1 MIAVL
6 LTINTPLVHA
16 EAEEASKTGI
26 IRGRVLLSSK
36 KPMLDALVLF
46 YAKEN
51 GPPPF
56 PERYWRVPD
65 AVVPVDSDGKFS
77 AELEEGEYFVGA
89 IGKESRKLVPGPP
102 VEGDLLVFVKD
113 MNGKPKVFSVKDGK
127 KINIGTHMGFPY
139 HKKPRDTNSKLT
151 SIEGAVSKA
160 DGTPVS
166 GAYVFA
172 FHSSERGS
180 KPVFASERADKNGK
194 YFLRLSGEGTFYLRA
209 RDTYGGGKPQSG
221 QVMGIYGG
229 EEPAPISVSTGGR
242 LQGIDIIVEQY

>member
-1 MIAVL
+1 MIAAL
-6 LTINTPLVHA
+6 LTVITPHAHA
-16 EAEEASKTGI
+16 EADEVSKTGI

-36 KPMLDALVLF
+36 KPMQDALALF
-46 YAKEN
+46 YAQEN

-65 AVVPVDSDGKFS
+65 AVVPVDSDGRFS
-77 AELEEGEYFVGA
+77 AELEEGMYFVGA

-102 VEGDLLVFVKD
+102 VEGDLLVFVKNR
-113 MNGKPKVFSVKDGK
+113 NGKPKVFSVKDGN
-127 KINIGTHMGFPY
+127 KINIGTHVGLPY
-139 HKKPRDTNSKLT
+139 RRTRRDTNYKPT
-151 SIEGAVSKA
+151 SIEGTVSKA

-172 FHSSERGS
+172 FRSSERGS
-180 KPVFASERADKNGK
+180 KPVFASERADRNGK

-229 EEPAPISVSTGGR
+229 EEPAPVSVSTGGR
-242 LQGIDIIVEQY
+242 LQGIDISVEQF